1 MKAEELQEKQS
12 SDPLKANVIQILYF
26 FLNEFG
32 KINQENIT
40 NQRAKYNNN
49 SSLLQL
55 FDALVER
62 YLSASKCREDMIRFV
77 LRKALSF
84 LRDSLRNKH
93 NLTSKAAS
101 LAFCQRYFNNKVEE
115 MVQYEIDIDN
125 EKEVLNFL
133 LPYKKNSRNRTA
145 NNRFITE
152 IFTSDIF
159 YGDYLGYLDNFDEIM
174 KKDNQKKI
182 NKFIDFLV
190 DCVKNETI
198 SKVKKF
204 KRLPWL
210 NGWLETSKV
219 IAYELLNTN
228 ILKGFHKKQKLV
240 SIKKS
245 NEINCEKEK

>member
-1 MKAEELQEKQS
+1 NKSEEMISPISFREHSKGSYTPYKLEETSKIEESDEESISSLKYLKAEELQEKQS
-12 SDPLKANVIQILYF
+12 SDPLRANVIQILYF

-101 LAFCQRYFNNKVEE
+101 LAFCQ
-115 MVQYEIDIDN
+115 
-125 EKEVLNFL
+125 
-133 LPYKKNSRNRTA
+133 
-145 NNRFITE
+145 
-152 IFTSDIF
+152 
-159 YGDYLGYLDNFDEIM
+159 
-174 KKDNQKKI
+174 
-182 NKFIDFLV
+182 
-190 DCVKNETI
+190 
-198 SKVKKF
+198 
-204 KRLPWL
+204 
-210 NGWLETSKV
+210 
-219 IAYELLNTN
+219 
-228 ILKGFHKKQKLV
+228 
-240 SIKKS
+240 
-245 NEINCEKEK
+245 